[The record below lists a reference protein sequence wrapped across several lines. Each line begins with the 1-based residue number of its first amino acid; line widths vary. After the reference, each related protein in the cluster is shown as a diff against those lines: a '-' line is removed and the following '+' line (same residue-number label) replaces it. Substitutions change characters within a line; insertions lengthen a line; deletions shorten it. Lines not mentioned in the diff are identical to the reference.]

1 LGFLTDIL
9 VGFGGAVFNLGEL
22 NLRRRDLVKFILYLN
37 LIFEL
42 DLLLYIERE

>member
-1 LGFLTDIL
+1 ML
-9 VGFGGAVFNLGEL
+9 NLGYL
-22 NLRRRDLVKFILYLN
+22 DLRRDLVKFILYLN